1 MSTFIL
7 IVWATL
13 EMGPTVSFCL
23 SHTFASK
30 ISTHST
36 WNGSCLKWLSQSSN
50 DHFKVCIF
58 DFEHAAQKSSCT
70 LQLWNDEKFQIYW
83 AWTSDTIGIEED
95 EIREKNIQIV
105 CFAIA
110 PVTAIQTTKTT
121 MRTSKSIQTQ
131 TSSESFT
138 LDCYFHLFHC
148 FCRRR
153 LRCSFSCPSL
163 SPVHISFFSFLSWV
177 QIHESMGC
185 NEI

>member
-1 MSTFIL
+1 MALETEAVSSGCRYRLMTILKFAFLILNTLRKRAAAHSNSEMTKSFKFI
-7 IVWATL
+7 
-13 EMGPTVSFCL
+13 
-23 SHTFASK
+23 
-30 ISTHST
+30 
-36 WNGSCLKWLSQSSN
+36 
-50 DHFKVCIF
+50 
-58 DFEHAAQKSSCT
+58 EHE
-70 LQLWNDEKFQIYW
+70 LQ
-83 AWTSDTIGIEED
+83 TIGIEED
-95 EIREKNIQIV
+95 EIREKIRIV

-138 LDCYFHLFHC
+138 LDCYFHLFHR

-153 LRCSFSCPSL
+153 LHALL